1 VSLIGADGRRT
12 AAWLHALAEQ
22 PARLQL
28 PLLRRACAAD
38 PLLWGRLCYPE
49 VTRAE
54 YSGLHVDIGGWFAS
68 LPPPAERAGHSPRR
82 RVVTGPRGGA
92 KTTLLRLG
100 LLHRLLHRLEP
111 YALVVGPEATHCD
124 AEVGTL
130 RGLADSA
137 ERPLLRLLHG
147 PREWS
152 GNLSEVRLVGGGG
165 TAYLSAR
172 PISGT
177 IRGLNR
183 DGQRPTLI
191 VLDDVEKPEHL
202 DSPSTRAR
210 MRARL
215 ADDIGNLGPPEGGLA
230 AIYGATDL
238 GEGSLPSH
246 AEAELGWDRSTIP
259 AVLAW
264 PEGLHDGVDAPGS
277 RWEVCRRLYLDRTD
291 PQRRASARTY
301 YEAHREEMS
310 RGGRVLHPVYQPLW
324 ALVERLWDGGR
335 VGFFRDYQQRPL
347 SGDASVFAL
356 AHIRRARVLEDA
368 DGLPLALRLHDGLE
382 VALGDCDVAAWL
394 DPRNSHQVDRND
406 YSGLAVVAVHRR
418 TGLAV
423 VCEHVAVREAPA
435 ASVARLWALWER
447 WRRWAPRVGA
457 EANQGGA
464 LLLDEWQRLQRA
476 ADKARRPSAPPLA
489 LAHTTGAKAPR
500 LASLGLPLETGQL
513 QLAEVDLGVMPGE
526 VSRLTLAA
534 QLAGFPRASVHD
546 DGLDAVERAY
556 ALARE
561 SAEAGVS
568 LDVLRG
574 LEGLSGLRA

>member
-1 VSLIGADGRRT
+1 MTTIGRSGLTT
-12 AAWLHALAEQ
+12 AAYLRSLADL
-22 PARLQL
+22 PPRLRL
-28 PLLRRACAAD
+28 PVLRAECRRD
-38 PLLWGRLCYPE
+38 LLLWGRLCYPE
-49 VTRAE
+49 VVRSE
-54 YSGLHVDIGGWFAS
+54 YSALHADIAGWFDA
-68 LPPPAERAGHSPRR
+68 LLPPAERAGRTSPRR
-82 RVVTGPRGGA
+82 VVCGPRGGA

-100 LLHRLLHRLEP
+100 LLHRLLHGSEQ
-111 YALVVGPEATHCD
+111 YAVVIGPEATHCD

-130 RGLADSA
+130 RGLADGA
-137 ERPLLRLLHG
+137 DRPMLRRLHG
-147 PREWS
+147 AREWA
-152 GNLSEVRLVGGGG
+152 GNLSEVRLTGGAR
-165 TAYLSAR
+165 TVYLSAR
-172 PISGT
+172 PMSGT

-183 DGQRPTLI
+183 DGVRPSLV

-202 DSPSTRAR
+202 DSPTTRAR

-246 AEAELGWDRSTIP
+246 AAQELGWERSTVP

-264 PEGLHDGVDAPGS
+264 PEGLAEGVDAPGS
-277 RWEVCRRLYLDRTD
+277 RWEMCRRLYLDRTD
-291 PQRRASARTY
+291 PQRRATARAY
-301 YEAHREEMS
+301 YEDHRAEMVS
-310 RGGRVLHPVYQPLW
+310 GARVLHPVYQPLW
-324 ALVERLWDGGR
+324 SLVERLWDGGR

-347 SGDASVFAL
+347 SGDAQVFAL

-368 DGLPLALRLHDGLE
+368 AGLPVALRLHDGLE
-382 VALGDCDVAAWL
+382 VSLADCDVAAWL
-394 DPRNSHQVDRND
+394 DPRNSHQPDRND
-406 YSGLAVVAVHRR
+406 FSGLAVVAVHRR

-447 WRRWAPRVGA
+447 WRAWAPQVGA

-464 LLLDEWQRLQRA
+464 LLEDEWNRLQRA
-476 ADKARRPSAPPLA
+476 ADKARRPSAPALA

-513 QLAEVDLGVMPGE
+513 QLADVDAGVMPGE

-534 QLAGFPRASVHD
+534 QLQGFPRASVHD

-561 SAEAGVS
+561 RAEAGVDVS
-568 LDVLRG
+568 VLRG
-574 LEGLSGLRA
+574 FLDKV

>member
-1 VSLIGADGRRT
+1 MTALIGADGRTT
-12 AAWLHALAEQ
+12 AAWLRALAAE
-22 PARLQL
+22 PARLHL
-28 PLLRRACAAD
+28 PALRRACAAD
-38 PLLWGRLCYPE
+38 PLLWARLVYPE

-54 YSGLHVDIGGWFAS
+54 YSALHTEVGGWFAA
-68 LPPPAERAGHSPRR
+68 LPTPAQRAGQSPRR
-82 RVVTGPRGGA
+82 RVVCGPRGGA
-92 KTTLLRLG
+92 KTTLLRVG

-111 YALVVGPEATHCD
+111 YAVVIGPEATHCD
-124 AEVGTL
+124 AEMGTL
-130 RGLADSA
+130 RGLADGA
-137 ERPLLRLLHG
+137 ERPLLRRLHG
-147 PREWS
+147 AREWV
-152 GNLSEVRLVGGGG
+152 GNLAEVRIIGGGG
-165 TAYLSAR
+165 PVYLSAR

-202 DSPSTRAR
+202 DSPSTRSR

-230 AIYGATDL
+230 CIYGATDL

-246 AEAELGWDRSTIP
+246 AEQELGWDRSTIP

-277 RWEVCRRLYLDRTD
+277 RWEACRRLYLDRTD
-291 PQRRASARTY
+291 PQRRVTARAY
-301 YEAHREEMS
+301 FQAHRAEMT

-324 ALVERLWDGGR
+324 SLVERLWDGGR

-347 SGDASVFAL
+347 AGDAQVFAL
-356 AHIRRARVLEDA
+356 AHIRRARVLEDEA
-368 DGLPLALRLHDGLE
+368 GLPVALRLHDGLE
-382 VALGDCDVAAWL
+382 VSLGDCDVAAWL
-394 DPRNSHQVDRND
+394 DPRNSHAVDRND

-435 ASVARLWALWER
+435 QSVARLWAMWER
-447 WRRWAPRVGA
+447 WRRWAPKVGA

-464 LLLDEWQRLQRA
+464 LLADEWARLQRA

-513 QLAEVDLGVMPGE
+513 QLADVDAGVLPGE
-526 VSRLTLAA
+526 VSRLSLTA
-534 QLAGFPRASVHD
+534 QLQGFPRASVHD

-561 SAEAGVS
+561 TAEAGVS

-574 LEGLSGLRA
+574 LDGLSGLR

>member
-1 VSLIGADGRRT
+1 MTGLIGADGRAT
-12 AAWLHALAEQ
+12 AAWLRALAGE
-22 PARLQL
+22 PARLHL

-38 PLLWGRLCYPE
+38 PLLWGRLCFPE

-54 YSGLHVDIGGWFAS
+54 YSALHADVGGWFAA
-68 LPPPAERAGHSPRR
+68 LPAPAQRAGQSPRR
-82 RVVTGPRGGA
+82 RVVCGPRGGA

-100 LLHRLLHRLEP
+100 LLHRMLHRLEP
-111 YALVVGPEATHCD
+111 YAVVIGPEATHCD
-124 AEVGTL
+124 AEMGTL
-130 RGLADSA
+130 RGLADSTD
-137 ERPLLRLLHG
+137 RPLLRRLHG

-152 GNLSEVRLVGGGG
+152 GNLSEVRLMGGGG
-165 TAYLSAR
+165 TVYLSAR

-246 AEAELGWDRSTIP
+246 AELELGWDRSTIP

-264 PEGLHDGVDAPGS
+264 PEGLHEGVDAPGS

-291 PQRRASARTY
+291 PQRRATARAYFDANSA
-301 YEAHREEMS
+301 EMT

-324 ALVERLWDGGR
+324 SLVERLWDGGR

-347 SGDASVFAL
+347 SGDAAVFAIG
-356 AHIRRARVLEDA
+356 HIRRARVVEDDA
-368 DGLPLALRLHDGLE
+368 GLPVALRLHDGLE
-382 VALGDCDVAAWL
+382 VSLGDCDVAAWL

-406 YSGLAVVAVHRR
+406 FSGLAVVAVHRR

-457 EANQGGA
+457 EANQGGG

-513 QLAEVDLGVMPGE
+513 QLADVDAGVMAGE
-526 VSRLTLAA
+526 LSRLTLAA
-534 QLAGFPRASVHD
+534 QLQGFPRASVHD

-556 ALARE
+556 TLARE
-561 SAEAGVS
+561 TAEAGVS

-574 LEGLSGLRA
+574 LEGLSGLR